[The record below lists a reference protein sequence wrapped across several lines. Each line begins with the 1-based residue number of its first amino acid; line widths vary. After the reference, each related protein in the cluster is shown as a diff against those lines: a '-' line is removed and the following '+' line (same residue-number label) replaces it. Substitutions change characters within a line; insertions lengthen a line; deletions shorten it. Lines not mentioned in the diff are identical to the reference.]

1 MQAIQM
7 LGVLIA
13 IALFAGCQ
21 PERMEE
27 GNIKFRN
34 QSDKQIWVQSCDMGG
49 GDFSCGL
56 LSPGNSKELGY
67 RKGKLPKTMLIKL
80 KWWEGESRDGFDK
93 PEIVQTQEL
102 EVSGD
107 WPRVNEIE
115 FVFTKEKTWQV
126 KLH

>member
-1 MQAIQM
+1 MKLGLPILNLLAIT
-7 LGVLIA
+7 
-13 IALFAGCQ
+13 LFAGCL
-21 PERMEE
+21 PGRMEE
-27 GNIKFRN
+27 GHILFRN
-34 QSDKQIWVQSCDMGG
+34 QSDVRIWVHSCDMGG

-56 LSPGNSKELGY
+56 LSPGNSKGQGY

-80 KWWEGESRDGFDK
+80 KWWEGKHRDGFDQ
-93 PEIVQTQEL
+93 PEIVQKQEL

-126 KLH
+126 ILH

>member
-1 MQAIQM
+1 MKLGLSILSLLAIT
-7 LGVLIA
+7 
-13 IALFAGCQ
+13 LFTGCL

-34 QSDKQIWVQSCDMGG
+34 QSEVRIWVQSCDMGG
-49 GDFSCGL
+49 GDFSCGY
-56 LSPGNSKELGY
+56 LSRGSTAELGY

>member
-1 MQAIQM
+1 MKHQQAVAV
-7 LGVLIA
+7 LLVLI
-13 IALFAGCQ
+13 LFAGCQ
-21 PERMEE
+21 PERIEE

-34 QSDKQIWVQSCDMGG
+34 QSDEHIWVQSCEMGG
-49 GDFSCGL
+49 GEFRCGL
-56 LSPGNSKELGY
+56 LSPGNSKEIGY

-80 KWWEGESRDGFDK
+80 KWWEGERDDGFDK
-93 PEIVQTQEL
+93 PEIVQKQEL
-102 EVSGD
+102 QVSGD

>member
-1 MQAIQM
+1 MSNQRPYWTLLVI
-7 LGVLIA
+7 I
-13 IALFAGCQ
+13 LFAGCL
-21 PERMEE
+21 PGRVEE

-34 QSDKQIWVQSCDMGG
+34 QSDKHIWVHSCEMGG
-49 GDFSCGL
+49 GEFRCGYL
-56 LSPGNSKELGY
+56 KSGAVRDVGY

-80 KWWEGESRDGFDK
+80 KWWEGKHRDGFDK
-93 PEIVQTQEL
+93 PEIVQKQEL